1 MLRLATSS
9 GPLRIFCGTRAEITC
24 MSITNHPKP
33 VYAGPTPPM
42 SLRPVLDEGERH
54 THAVRSTDGWL
65 MRVLR
70 RLFD

>member
-1 MLRLATSS
+1 MLRLASS
-9 GPLRIFCGTRAEITC
+9 SDPLRILCDTCAELTC

-33 VYAGPTPPM
+33 VHAGPTPPM
-42 SLRPVLDEGERH
+42 SFRTVLDEGERRS
-54 THAVRSTDGWL
+54 HAMRSTDGWL

>member
-1 MLRLATSS
+1 
-9 GPLRIFCGTRAEITC
+9 